1 MASGMTGLANK
12 VALVTGGA
20 SGIGKAIAARLS
32 ADGAR
37 VVITDIQQEA
47 GRALAKEQRYE
58 FFDSDVT
65 DEHQWIALM
74 RPNTERLRRAAH
86 PREQCRR
93 SKSTE

>member
-1 MASGMTGLANK
+1 MRAADLARPIDEGPSGMNTLANK

-47 GRALAKEQRYE
+47 GRALADR
-58 FFDSDVT
+58 T
-65 DEHQWIALM
+65 TL
-74 RPNTERLRRAAH
+74 
-86 PREQCRR
+86 
-93 SKSTE
+93 